1 MRTKLFGKRLM
12 AGGLVAGAAAI
23 AVTVP
28 ASPASAQVAGRDV
41 VTVNTTL
48 TSDNKSITANC
59 DSGQRVI
66 GGSAWLVRADGD
78 VRIVDMIPRTDYL
91 YAFARED
98 EDGTNASWQLFA
110 SAVCADPI
118 PGMDIVERTS
128 TVTSD
133 PWNSVAAD
141 CTGGDQ
147 LLGTGYRVN
156 DGNGQVGLDDLK
168 VTSSTRLTV
177 WAYEDGTGYGS
188 NWSVTAFA
196 VCAPAPAGLE
206 IVSEESTG
214 TSDDTA
220 ALGAFCPNGKITLGG
235 GGQVDGGGG
244 QVIIDDLYKS
254 EDEYRI
260 RAYEDDDGTNNVWH
274 LHAYAIC
281 ANEF

>member
-1 MRTKLFGKRLM
+1 MHTNTLGKRM
-12 AGGLVAGAAAI
+12 AAGSLVAGAAAVAI
-23 AVTVP
+23 TVP
-28 ASPASAQVAGRDV
+28 ASPAAAQVAGRDI
-41 VTVNTTL
+41 VTVYTTQ
-48 TSDNKSITANC
+48 TSDDKSIAAHC
-59 DSGQRVI
+59 DPGQRVI

-91 YAFARED
+91 FVVALED

-128 TVTSD
+128 TVTSNLY
-133 PWNSVAAD
+133 NSVAAD

-156 DGNGQVGLDDLK
+156 DGDGEVGLDDLK

-177 WAYEDGTGYGS
+177 WAYEDGSGYG
-188 NWSVTAFA
+188 NTWSVTAFA
-196 VCAPAPAGLE
+196 VCAPPPAGLE
-206 IVSEESTG
+206 IVSEESIG

-220 ALGAFCPNGKITLGG
+220 ALGAFCPYGKVTLGG

-244 QVIIDDLYKS
+244 QVIVDDLYKS

-260 RAYEDDDGTNNVWH
+260 RAYEDDDGTGAVWH

>member
-28 ASPASAQVAGRDV
+28 ASPAAAQVAGRDV
-41 VTVNTTL
+41 VTVNTAL

-91 YAFARED
+91 YVFARED
-98 EDGTNASWQLFA
+98 EDGTSASWQLFA

-128 TVTSD
+128 TVSSD

-156 DGNGQVGLDDLK
+156 NGNGQVGLDDLK

-177 WAYEDGTGYGS
+177 WAYEDGAGYGS

-220 ALGAFCPNGKITLGG
+220 ALGAFCPNGKVTLGG